1 MTADTHA
8 TNDAYRFIAPVYD
21 ACAHVYSAGRIAGSK
36 RMVQKLTRPDDRVL
50 FAGCGTGEEIIAV
63 ARAGARVTAVDRSP
77 RMLGRL
83 ARRAR
88 EARVTI
94 EPRPTDIRTLQ
105 PDSDGRFDIVAAHYF
120 LNVFAPEDMPDMLR
134 HLANLTRP
142 GGRLVI
148 ADFAPPGANGLRAR
162 LQQAYYYT
170 ALTTFRLLV
179 PNAWHPIYDYA
190 RELKDAGLRL
200 EATYDFPLPGDVLP
214 GYRVWIARHAGRD

>member
-1 MTADTHA
+1 
-8 TNDAYRFIAPVYD
+8 
-21 ACAHVYSAGRIAGSK
+21 
-36 RMVQKLTRPDDRVL
+36 L

-63 ARAGARVTAVDRSP
+63 ARAGARVTAVDYSP

-105 PDSDGRFDIVAAHYF
+105 PDSDGRFDIVVAHYF
-120 LNVFAPEDMPDMLR
+120 LNVFAPEDMRDMLR
-134 HLANLTRP
+134 HLANLARP

-148 ADFAPPGANGLRAR
+148 ADFAPPRANGLRAR

-170 ALTTFRLLV
+170 ALTTFRMLAR
-179 PNAWHPIYDYA
+179 NAWHPIYDYA
-190 RELKDAGLRL
+190 TELRRTNLRL
-200 EATYDFPLPGDVLP
+200 ELTRDFPLPGKLLP
-214 GYRVWIARHAGRD
+214 GYRVWVALAEHAL